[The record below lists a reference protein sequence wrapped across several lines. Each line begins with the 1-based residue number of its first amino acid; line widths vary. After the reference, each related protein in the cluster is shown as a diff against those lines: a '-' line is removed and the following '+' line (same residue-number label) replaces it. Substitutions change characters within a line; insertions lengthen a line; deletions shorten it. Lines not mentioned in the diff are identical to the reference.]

1 MRKMAETTSVNL
13 GADKFYEEIIK
24 TNFDDRKIVFNDQVD
39 TNILE
44 NVCLWILRWNKEDK
58 DAITPVEDRKRI
70 FIFINSGGGDVMS
83 GLNLCDIIKASK
95 TPVTTVCFAYG
106 YSMGCLLFV
115 IGHERIM
122 FKSSSLL
129 IHDGSTSLSG
139 SNNKVKDLQKFYA
152 KVDERVKSL
161 IVDNSNINGDEY
173 DINVDREMYLLADE
187 CKTKGLCDKII
198 GEDCDLDYIL

>member
-1 MRKMAETTSVNL
+1 MRRLEEPASLTL
-13 GADKFYEEIIK
+13 GADKFYEEIIR

-39 TNILE
+39 TTILE

-58 DAITPVEDRKRI
+58 DKPVSERKKI

-95 TPVTTVCFAYG
+95 TPVATVCFAYG

-115 IGHERIM
+115 TGHERLM
-122 FKSSSLL
+122 FESSSLL

-161 IVDNSNINGDEY
+161 IVSNSKITSDEY
-173 DINVDREMYLLADE
+173 DVNVDREMYLLADE
-187 CKTKGLCDKII
+187 CKEKGLCDKII
-198 GEDCDLDYIL
+198 GIDCELDYIL

>member
-1 MRKMAETTSVNL
+1 MRRLDETASLNL

-58 DAITPVEDRKRI
+58 AKAIEDRKKI

-95 TPVTTVCFAYG
+95 TPITTVCFAYG
-106 YSMGCLLFV
+106 YSMSCLLFAT
-115 IGHERIM
+115 GHERLM
-122 FKSSSLL
+122 FQSSSLL

-152 KVDERVKSL
+152 KIDERVKNL
-161 IVDNSNINGDEY
+161 IVDNSKISSDEY
-173 DINVDREMYLLADE
+173 DVNVDREIYLLADE
-187 CKTKGLCDKII
+187 CKEKGLCDKII
-198 GEDCDLDYIL
+198 GIDCDLDYIL